1 MTAES
6 DNLAFAGAAAQARM
20 ISEGEVSAREV
31 VEATLRRIDAVN
43 PLVNAYRVVMADQAL
58 HEADSI
64 DRDRWRPGGDTRLLL
79 GVPVAVKDTVD
90 VVGQVTTWGTGCNSR
105 LAAADSPIVASL
117 RAAGAIIIGKTTLAE
132 LAAWPFTET
141 DTWGATRNPWDLSF
155 SPGGSSGG
163 SAVAVA
169 AGLCGLA
176 LGSDGL
182 GSIRAPAGFTGV
194 FGLKPQRGRVWHDA
208 CDWTGLAVNGPLA
221 RCVADAA
228 LFLDATA
235 TTPGG
240 FAALLTH
247 EVRPLRI
254 AVAWKPLVKFPITAR
269 LGAEQ
274 RRVVEE
280 TMTLLAGLG
289 HAVVERELDMPMTMA
304 NSGMIR
310 YLAGVADS
318 VAVLDDPDLLA
329 APTRRL
335 ASYGRRLHGRSLRWA
350 MANEEKSATKL
361 RAIFDDID
369 VVLTPGAVRAPL
381 RIGAMAGKGASRALM
396 ASGSITPH
404 YSPWNVIGHPAASI
418 PAGFSATGLPLSVQL
433 AGRPHDEATLLSLAA
448 QLETARPWAQRRPSI
463 GDAAD

>member
-1 MTAES
+1 MSTES

-20 ISEGEVSAREV
+20 VRDGEVSAREV
-31 VEATLRRIDAVN
+31 VEATMRRIDAVN

-58 HEADSI
+58 QEADAI
-64 DRDRWRPGGDTRLLL
+64 DRNRRGDDTRVLV

-90 VVGQVTTWGTGCNSR
+90 VVGQTTTWGTGCNR
-105 LAAADSPIVASL
+105 RVATADSPIVASL
-117 RAAGAIIIGKTTLAE
+117 RAAGAIIIGKTTLSE
-132 LAAWPFTET
+132 LAAWPYTET
-141 DTWGATRNPWDLSF
+141 DRWGTTRNPWDLSY

-163 SAVAVA
+163 SAAAVA
-169 AGLCGLA
+169 AGLCGVA

-194 FGLKPQRGRVWHDA
+194 FGLKPHRGRVWHDP
-208 CDWTGLAVNGPLA
+208 CDWNGLAVNGPLA

-228 LFLDATA
+228 LFLDASA

-240 FAALLTH
+240 FATALTQA
-247 EVRPLRI
+247 VRPLRI
-254 AVAWKPLVKFPITAR
+254 AIAWKPLVKWPVTAR
-269 LGAEQ
+269 LGTDE
-274 RRVVEE
+274 RRAVEE
-280 TMTLLAGLG
+280 TMTLLVKLG
-289 HAVVERELDMPMTMA
+289 HTVVERELDMPMTMA

-318 VAVLDDPDLLA
+318 LAVLDDPALLA

-350 MANEEKSATKL
+350 MANEAKSASKL
-361 RAIFDDID
+361 GAIFDDVD
-369 VVLTPGAVRAPL
+369 VVLTPGAVQAPL
-381 RIGAMAGKGASRALM
+381 RIGAMAGRGASRALM

-418 PAGFSATGLPLSVQL
+418 PAGFSAAGLPLSVQI
-433 AGRPHDEATLLSLAA
+433 AGRANDETTLLSLTA
-448 QLETARPWAQRRPSI
+448 QLETVRPWAQRRPSI